1 MKMPSLKLLSTRL
14 KGIHWQFYKLV
25 LKVPSGRDEND
36 GIGHFAELGSS
47 WPGEAKTWPKIALRV
62 GGRAEKYCV
71 GGRAAD
77 MVIIVAG
84 ENVGAGIDSWLE
96 ETL

>member
-1 MKMPSLKLLSTRL
+1 MLQLVS
-14 KGIHWQFYKLV
+14 YKLSKRTV
-25 LKVPSGRDEND
+25 RND
-36 GIGHFAELGSS
+36 SA
-47 WPGEAKTWPKIALRV
+47 
-62 GGRAEKYCV
+62 CV
-71 GGRAAD
+71 DINAD

>member
-1 MKMPSLKLLSTRL
+1 MVDNIVGCNTLT
-14 KGIHWQFYKLV
+14 V
-25 LKVPSGRDEND
+25 D
-36 GIGHFAELGSS
+36 GMTVHSVDIN
-47 WPGEAKTWPKIALRV
+47 
-62 GGRAEKYCV
+62 
-71 GGRAAD
+71 AD